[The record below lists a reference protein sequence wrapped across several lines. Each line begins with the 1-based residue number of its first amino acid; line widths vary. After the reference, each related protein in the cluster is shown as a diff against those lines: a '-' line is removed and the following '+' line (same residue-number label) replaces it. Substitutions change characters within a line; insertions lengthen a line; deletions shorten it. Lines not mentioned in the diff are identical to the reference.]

1 MAIRDLP
8 ARVSSRADSGQKRDR
23 DAELTKGRA
32 YGLAQR
38 LHLQYSRFLRNGKLE
53 MPSPRPSR
61 HSQNFL
67 EIMLMIILI
76 TIVALSI
83 LLIMGTDLRLFVN
96 DLLSTWFPAQP
107 AGS

>member
-1 MAIRDLP
+1 
-8 ARVSSRADSGQKRDR
+8 
-23 DAELTKGRA
+23 
-32 YGLAQR
+32 
-38 LHLQYSRFLRNGKLE
+38 

-83 LLIMGTDLRLFVN
+83 LLIIGTDLRLFVN
-96 DLLSTWFPAQP
+96 DLLSTWFPTQP
-107 AGS
+107 AGG

>member
-1 MAIRDLP
+1 
-8 ARVSSRADSGQKRDR
+8 
-23 DAELTKGRA
+23 
-32 YGLAQR
+32 
-38 LHLQYSRFLRNGKLE
+38 